1 MQFIVNYPL
10 LVFVLTT
17 FLLWIAGRIGVLV
30 KKKLG
35 PLDDH
40 DHKDLDVVNGAS
52 LGLLALLIGFTF
64 SMALGHYDLRKRYEE
79 EEANAIGTEYLRAD
93 LVGLE
98 AGPLR
103 ESLKKYL
110 DQRLLFY
117 EARNETNLRK
127 LYADTAQLQNE
138 LWSRVH
144 SGRLNAQ
151 PPAAAV
157 LALSGMNDVL
167 NSEGYTQAA
176 WWNRIPISAWI
187 LMELI
192 ATGCSL
198 LMGYSSYRPS
208 RIVLFVVPLSIGI
221 SFFLIADIDSP
232 RGGLIRVHPRNLVR
246 LAHSLQHTD

>member
-10 LVFVLTT
+10 FVFALTIL
-17 FLLWIAGRIGVLV
+17 LLWVAGRVGVIV

-35 PLDDH
+35 PLDDQ
-40 DHKDLDVVNGAS
+40 DHKDLDVVTGAS

-64 SMALGHYDLRKRYEE
+64 SMALGHYDLRKKYEE
-79 EEANAIGTEYLRAD
+79 EEANAIGTEYVRAD
-93 LVGLE
+93 LVGIQ
-98 AGPLR
+98 AGALR

-117 EARNETNLRK
+117 EDRNESDLKK
-127 LYADTAQLQNE
+127 LYAETAHMQNE
-138 LWSRVH
+138 LWSSVH
-144 SGRLNAQ
+144 AGRLNAQ

-176 WWNRIPISAWI
+176 WWNRIPIAAWI
-187 LMELI
+187 LMGLI
-192 ATGCSL
+192 ATACSL
-198 LMGYSSYRPS
+198 LMGYSSYRPT
-208 RIVLFVVPLSIGI
+208 RIVLFVMPLIIAI

-246 LAHSLQHTD
+246 LAHSLQHNN